1 VSRTRIKV
9 CGITQRSDAQAAV
22 AAGVDAL
29 GLVFYAGS
37 ARAVSIGQAQEV
49 ASGVPPLVTLVA
61 LFVDAEEA
69 LVREV
74 CEQLPIGLLQFHGAE
89 TDRWCGQFGK
99 PWMKAIRVAAD
110 TDVQGTM
117 RQWPGADAILL
128 DTYRKGSPGGTGE
141 RFDWDLVPLNPG
153 APLVLAG
160 GLNEGN
166 VSAAI
171 RQCKPF
177 AVDVSG
183 GVESAPGI
191 KDHRKIEQFIAA
203 VKAADVSRLEK
214 NHEHF

>member
-1 VSRTRIKV
+1 
-9 CGITQRSDAQAAV
+9 
-22 AAGVDAL
+22 
-29 GLVFYAGS
+29 
-37 ARAVSIGQAQEV
+37 
-49 ASGVPPLVTLVA
+49 
-61 LFVDAEEA
+61 
-69 LVREV
+69 
-74 CEQLPIGLLQFHGAE
+74 
-89 TDRWCGQFGK
+89 
-99 PWMKAIRVAAD
+99 
-110 TDVQGTM
+110 M